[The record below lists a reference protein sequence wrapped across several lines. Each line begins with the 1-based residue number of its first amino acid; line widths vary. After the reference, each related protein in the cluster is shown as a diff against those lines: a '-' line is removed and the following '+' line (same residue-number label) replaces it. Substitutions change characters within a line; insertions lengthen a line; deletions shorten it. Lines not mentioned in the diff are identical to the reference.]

1 MSPPDKT
8 RAILAKAIHQMP
20 KSKKLWLQAAQKEGD
35 MYPKESNAKKLEV
48 LRRALEFIPQDV
60 DLWKQTIA
68 LAEKDEAK

>member
-1 MSPPDKT
+1 
-8 RAILAKAIHQMP
+8 MP

-35 MYPKESNAKKLEV
+35 LYPKEANSKKLEV